1 MNCFQTTYEEL
12 KLFRSHGKLHKLISF
27 QTTYEELKQD
37 IHFWIA
43 VSGFASRLPM
53 RNWNVTSSE
62 FIITLFAS
70 RLPMRNWNKNVS
82 QSFVSPEWMLP
93 DYLWGIE
100 TGRYRHYSLGFH
112 NVDSF
117 QTTYEELKLPPP
129 SVNSHILPQLPDY
142 LWGIETGRYRHY
154 SLGFHNVDSFQTT
167 YEELKHLSI
176 SFFISSSVSFQ
187 TTYEELKPKNP
198 SSPFHQ
204 RTCFQTTYEELKLP
218 SKNILKV

>member
-1 MNCFQTTYEEL
+1 MTILGFQTTYEELKPADSESIFRVAAVLLPDYLWGIETLLFRDKQDRALRFQTTYEEL
-12 KLFRSHGKLHKLISF
+12 KLERIEGL
-27 QTTYEELKQD
+27 ENELK
-37 IHFWIA
+37 
-43 VSGFASRLPM
+43 
-53 RNWNVTSSE
+53 
-62 FIITLFAS
+62 
-70 RLPMRNWNKNVS
+70 K
-82 QSFVSPEWMLP
+82 
-93 DYLWGIE
+93 
-100 TGRYRHYSLGFH
+100 
-112 NVDSF
+112 
-117 QTTYEELKLPPP
+117 
-129 SVNSHILPQLPDY
+129 LPDY